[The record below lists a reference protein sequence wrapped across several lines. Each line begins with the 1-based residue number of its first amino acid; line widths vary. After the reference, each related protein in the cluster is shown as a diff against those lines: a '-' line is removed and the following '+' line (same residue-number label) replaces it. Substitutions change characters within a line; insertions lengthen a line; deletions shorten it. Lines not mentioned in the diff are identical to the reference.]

1 MVLLAVASV
10 ADLAFLL
17 GLERIEVLVVVSD
30 GSGVVGGVEDF
41 VFEWELWVGH
51 ADRMFGCHN

>member
-10 ADLAFLL
+10 ADLALL
-17 GLERIEVLVVVSD
+17 FWFKGIEVLVVVSD

-41 VFEWELWVGH
+41 VFKWELRVGH
-51 ADRMFGCHN
+51 AG

>member
-10 ADLAFLL
+10 ADLALLL
-17 GLERIEVLVVVSD
+17 GFEGIEVLVVVSD
-30 GSGVVGGVEDF
+30 GSGVVRGVEDL

-51 ADRMFGCHN
+51 AD